1 NLTILSW
8 DNLTAR
14 ELRSNMTADRPETN
28 LLEELS
34 VIDNSERRNAV
45 VSCLRT
51 IEFAKE
57 KRFKDAMKEIQF
69 NYLHI
74 KNKDERKAMALQ
86 DLFSLLSK
94 YEEYKE
100 LPFFAFYSLV
110 RGNIRDNFPQLTR
123 GKTKEFYD
131 THSYQQIAVC
141 LRIDDERSPSKTIHK
156 SKGDE
161 FDNVLVVLKKEEH
174 CDFLVKQT
182 LRQEE
187 HRLFYVAASR
197 ARERLF
203 I

>member
-1 NLTILSW
+1 IDNRRSTNEIVGVLNHVRRDMGQEPLRNVPGERCKLLIGNYRLASEYAREICSEDLIILSW

-34 VIDNSERRNAV
+34 VIDNSERRNAI
-45 VSCLRT
+45 VSCLRAV
-51 IEFAKE
+51 EFAKE

-100 LPFFAFYSLV
+100 LPFFA
-110 RGNIRDNFPQLTR
+110 
-123 GKTKEFYD
+123 
-131 THSYQQIAVC
+131 
-141 LRIDDERSPSKTIHK
+141 
-156 SKGDE
+156 
-161 FDNVLVVLKKEEH
+161 
-174 CDFLVKQT
+174 
-182 LRQEE
+182 
-187 HRLFYVAASR
+187 
-197 ARERLF
+197 
-203 I
+203 